1 MIIIMNN
8 NLYNI
13 DSKFRNTTSYPNSA
27 NFVYNRMDQTVGQST
42 VVEPFNEKNVIEMKI
57 LSLELLNTIYY
68 ITATRGNNR
77 IQIGATTF
85 TIPDGSYSKFK
96 LMETINALIIV
107 TNVSY
112 STTTNKVTITN
123 TSGSNK
129 TITFTSSDT
138 EYPSLGSI
146 LGFTTN
152 SLTIAT
158 ATSSTGSNIL
168 TNPQQTYL
176 FLRINDYGNIINK
189 NRRYVAK
196 IKLEHNTTI
205 SNEGANG
212 IINIL
217 TNLYNLITNTIKFDQ
232 PTNIQNLSISLED
245 EYGNIIG
252 LNGVDWSFTL
262 ETTVI
267 TNTILKNYNEI
278 KFYNDEVMDR
288 ILKAK
293 MLSYYDKQADQTTNS
308 TLTSTYSS
316 NISNLNNVQEYTP
329 FGSTNNYSPSFSY
342 FKPNDNQ

>member
-1 MIIIMNN
+1 MNN

-27 NFVYNRMDQTVGQST
+27 NFVYNRMEQTVGTSS
-42 VVEPFNEKNVIEMKI
+42 VIEPFNEKNVIEMKI
-57 LSLELLNTIYY
+57 SSLELPNTIYY
-68 ITATRGNNR
+68 ITSARGNNR
-77 IQIGATTF
+77 IQIGATTY
-85 TIPDGSYSKFK
+85 TIPDGSYSK
-96 LMETINALIIV
+96 LNLIETINALITA
-107 TNVSY
+107 TNISLAY
-112 STTTNKVTITN
+112 SITTNKVTI
-123 TSGSNK
+123 SKAGPGDA
-129 TITFTSSDT
+129 TITFTSSGTD
-138 EYPSLGSI
+138 YSSLGNI
-146 LGFTTN
+146 LGFTT
-152 SLTIAT
+152 SPLTVLSG
-158 ATSSTGSNIL
+158 TSSTATNVL
-168 TNPQQTYL
+168 TNTQQSYI
-176 FLRINDYGNIINK
+176 FLRINDFGNIINK

-196 IKLEHNTTI
+196 IVLENNTTI
-205 SNEGANG
+205 SDEVDNG

-217 TNLYNLITNTIKFDQ
+217 NNQYKLITNVIKFDQ

-245 EYGNIIG
+245 EYGNTIG

-262 ETTVI
+262 ETNVI

-316 NISNLNNVQEYTP
+316 NITNLNNIQEYTP
-329 FGSTNNYSPSFSY
+329 FGSTNNYSPSYSY

>member
-27 NFVYNRMDQTVGQST
+27 NFVYNRMDQTVGTST

-96 LMETINALIIV
+96 LMETINALIII
-107 TNVSY
+107 TNVSLAY

-217 TNLYNLITNTIKFDQ
+217 
-232 PTNIQNLSISLED
+232 TNIQNLSISLED